1 MEICVPTYYD
11 VIRSKGGKNM
21 KQITNIRKAV
31 CTLANELRKEGYSLS
46 QAFRK
51 AWRRIKVSMKI
62 RAVGTTSGNIQE
74 RLQFMKQFPVET
86 MQAELVRDPE
96 NSFDKNAIQIVIH
109 LRSINRKTVIG
120 YVPRGFAAG
129 LAAVIDAGV
138 HVRAELLQ
146 ILGGYSYKESYG
158 CLVDI
163 KI

>member
-1 MEICVPTYYD
+1 
-11 VIRSKGGKNM
+11 M

-31 CTLANELRKEGYSLS
+31 CTMANELRKEGYSLS

-74 RLQFMKQFPVET
+74 RLQFMKQFPVKT
-86 MQAELVRDPE
+86 MQAELIRDPE
-96 NSFDKNAIQIVIH
+96 NSFDRNAIQIVIH

-120 YVPRGFAAG
+120 YVPRGLAAG
-129 LAAVIDAGV
+129 LTAVIDAGV